1 VIELPTDK
9 SIAQRCA
16 ILGLDFNKDAIG
28 EDIKSTL
35 KAVKEFSEQN
45 EKIVLDLG
53 NSGTG
58 MRLLTGYI
66 AGTGKECTLK
76 GDASLSSRPMDR
88 IAGPLNNMGANI
100 KLNADR
106 YAPINIS
113 KSQLKNNYEFT
124 LNIPSAQIKSCML
137 LAALTS
143 QSKIEITEMI
153 PSRDHTERILEECGA
168 DIMRIKNKIIFDG
181 RKKIQKKFINIPRDF
196 SSAAYFLAANLLTNK
211 SLVLENV
218 GVNPTRI
225 AFLNILEEMG
235 ATVSLNNKSI
245 KSNEPRADIMVK
257 CEQELKGVEIY
268 GDKIPNL
275 IDEIPLIGTL
285 AMFATGKTTIRD
297 AKELRYKESDRISLL
312 LSNIKKFNSNIIINE
327 YDDGFDIIPKL
338 NESNDSVEIET
349 QGDHRIAM
357 SFMIAS
363 LKDKKKIYI
372 DNKKCVET
380 SFPNFFEL
388 LKKWYQ

>member
-1 VIELPTDK
+1 
-9 SIAQRCA
+9 
-16 ILGLDFNKDAIG
+16 
-28 EDIKSTL
+28 
-35 KAVKEFSEQN
+35 
-45 EKIVLDLG
+45 
-53 NSGTG
+53 
-58 MRLLTGYI
+58 
-66 AGTGKECTLK
+66 
-76 GDASLSSRPMDR
+76 
-88 IAGPLNNMGANI
+88 
-100 KLNADR
+100 
-106 YAPINIS
+106 
-113 KSQLKNNYEFT
+113 
-124 LNIPSAQIKSCML
+124 ML

>member
-1 VIELPTDK
+1 MIELPVDK

-16 ILGLDFNKDAIG
+16 ILGLDFNKDTIG

-35 KAVKEFSEQN
+35 KAAKEFSESD

-66 AGTGKECTLK
+66 AGTGKECILK

-88 IAGPLNNMGANI
+88 IADPLNSMGANI
-100 KLNADR
+100 RLRADR
-106 YAPINIS
+106 YAPIDIS
-113 KSQLKNNYEFT
+113 KSSLKDNFEFT

-143 QSKIEITEMI
+143 QSKIEITEII

-168 DIMRIKNKIIFDG
+168 DITRKENKIIFDG
-181 RKKIQKKFINIPRDF
+181 RKKIQNKFIDIPTDF
-196 SSAAYFLAANLLTNK
+196 SSAAYLLAANLLTNK
-211 SLVLENV
+211 SIILENV

-225 AFLNILEEMG
+225 AFLNTLEEMG
-235 ATVSLNNKSI
+235 AIVSLKNKSS
-245 KSNEPRADIMVK
+245 KSNEPRADIMVN

-297 AKELRYKESDRISLL
+297 AKELRHKESDRISLL
-312 LSNIKKFNSNIIINE
+312 LSNIKKFNPNTTINE
-327 YDDGFDIIPKL
+327 YDDGFDIIPEL
-338 NESNDSVEIET
+338 NESNSPVEIET

-372 DNKKCVET
+372 DDKRCVET